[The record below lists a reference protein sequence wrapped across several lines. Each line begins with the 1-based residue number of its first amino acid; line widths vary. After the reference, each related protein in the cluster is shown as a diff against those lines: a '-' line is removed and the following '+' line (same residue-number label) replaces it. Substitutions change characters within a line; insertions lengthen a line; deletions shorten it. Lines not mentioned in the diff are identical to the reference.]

1 VRRYRLYLAAAAI
14 LFSTG
19 GAAIKAIHLTAWQV
33 ASFRSGIAAL
43 VLLAALPESRR
54 GWSWRIAPVAA
65 AYAATLI
72 LFVVANRLTTAANAI
87 FLQSTAPL
95 FILLLAPLVLHEKI
109 RRGDVLYML
118 VVLAGV
124 TLFFVGSETAVA
136 TAPDPPRGNAIAL
149 ASGVTYALMLVGLR
163 WLGKRG
169 EGSAALAAT
178 TLGNLL
184 AFVCVLPL
192 ALPVARAGVS
202 DLGVLLYVGV
212 IQVGLAY
219 VLLTRGIRHV
229 PAVEATT
236 LLMLEPA
243 MNPFWSWLVHAERP
257 GALPLTGGAIIL
269 VASAVNT
276 WLRKPDRSA

>member
-1 VRRYRLYLAAAAI
+1 MRRYRLYLAAAAI

>member
-1 VRRYRLYLAAAAI
+1 VRRHRLLLAAAAI

-19 GAAIKAIHLTAWQV
+19 GAAIKATHLTTWQI

-43 VLLAALPESRR
+43 VILAALPESRR
-54 GWSWRIAPVAA
+54 GWSWRIAPVAI

-109 RRGDVLYML
+109 GRGDVVYML

-124 TLFFVGSETAVA
+124 TLFFVGSEAAIA
-136 TAPDPPRGNAIAL
+136 TAPDPKRGNAIAL
-149 ASGVTYALMLVGLR
+149 ASGLTYAFMLIGLR
-163 WLGKRG
+163 WLGRRG

-184 AFVCVLPL
+184 AFVCVLPM
-192 ALPVARAGVS
+192 ALPVATAGAS
-202 DLGVLLYVGV
+202 DIGVLLYLGV

-243 MNPFWSWLVHAERP
+243 MNPFWSWLVHGERP
-257 GALPLTGGAIIL
+257 GVLPLTGGVIIL
-269 VASAVNT
+269 AASAINT
-276 WLRKPDRSA
+276 WLRPPDPSA

>member
-1 VRRYRLYLAAAAI
+1 MRRHRLLLAAAAI

-19 GAAIKAIHLTAWQV
+19 GAAIKAVHLTAWQV

-95 FILLLAPLVLHEKI
+95 FILLLAPLVLHERI

-124 TLFFVGSETAVA
+124 TLFFAGSETAVA
-136 TAPDPPRGNAIAL
+136 TAPDPRRGNAIAL
-149 ASGVTYALMLVGLR
+149 ASGVTYALMLIGLR
-163 WLGKRG
+163 WLGRRG

-184 AFVCVLPL
+184 AFFCVLPM
-192 ALPVARAGVS
+192 ALPIAAAGLS
-202 DLGVLLYVGV
+202 DIGVLLYLGV

-243 MNPFWSWLVHAERP
+243 MNPFWSWLVHGERP
-257 GALPLTGGAIIL
+257 GVLPLTGGAIIL
-269 VASAVNT
+269 AASAINT
-276 WLRKPDRSA
+276 WLRPPDPSA

>member
-1 VRRYRLYLAAAAI
+1 VRRHRLLLAAAAI

-19 GAAIKAIHLTAWQV
+19 GAAIKATHLTTWQI

-43 VLLAALPESRR
+43 VILAALPESRR
-54 GWSWRIAPVAA
+54 GWSWRIAPVAI

-109 RRGDVLYML
+109 GRGDVVYML

-124 TLFFVGSETAVA
+124 TLFFVGSEAAIA
-136 TAPDPPRGNAIAL
+136 TAPDPKRGNAIAL
-149 ASGVTYALMLVGLR
+149 ASGLTYAFMLIGLR
-163 WLGKRG
+163 WLGRRG

-184 AFVCVLPL
+184 AFVCVLPM
-192 ALPVARAGVS
+192 ALPVATAGAS
-202 DLGVLLYVGV
+202 DIGVLLYLGV

-243 MNPFWSWLVHAERP
+243 MNPFWSWLVHGERP
-257 GALPLTGGAIIL
+257 EVLPLTGGAIIL
-269 VASAVNT
+269 AASAINT
-276 WLRKPDRSA
+276 WLRPPDPSA